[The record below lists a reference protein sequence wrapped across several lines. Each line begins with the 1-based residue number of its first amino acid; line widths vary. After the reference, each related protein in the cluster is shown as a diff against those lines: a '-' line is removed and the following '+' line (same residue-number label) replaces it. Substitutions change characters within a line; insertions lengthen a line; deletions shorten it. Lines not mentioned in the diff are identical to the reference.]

1 VSSARAIVA
10 LAAAG
15 VCLLAL
21 GVAGARTAGPAGV
34 GLSIVVAG
42 ACCGLLLRGRGT
54 TNRAVAAPPRAA
66 LAAPRAAP
74 DTTLD
79 RLQGLNPAQFEEF
92 ARLLME
98 ASGLYRDVRRVG
110 GSGDGGIDLTM
121 RDPAGALCVVQ
132 CKRYRGAVGP
142 EKVRDLLGVMA
153 RNQAREGYL
162 ITTGRV
168 SPAAQ
173 AWSGAARLHVWDGPR
188 LVRWAEQ
195 ILGDQLG
202 ETIQRA
208 RG

>member
-1 VSSARAIVA
+1 MSAARAIVA
-10 LAAAG
+10 LAAGA

-21 GVAGARTAGPAGV
+21 GVALSRGAWPAGV
-34 GLSIVVAG
+34 GLGIVVAG
-42 ACCGLLLRGRGT
+42 AGCGLLLRGRGPSP
-54 TNRAVAAPPRAA
+54 ALPAARPPVTLATPRGAA
-66 LAAPRAAP
+66 DAP
-74 DTTLD
+74 LD
-79 RLQGLNPAQFEEF
+79 LLKALNPAQFEEF
-92 ARLLME
+92 TRLLME

-188 LVRWAEQ
+188 LVRWAEH
-195 ILGDQLG
+195 ILGAQL
-202 ETIQRA
+202 EATIKRA